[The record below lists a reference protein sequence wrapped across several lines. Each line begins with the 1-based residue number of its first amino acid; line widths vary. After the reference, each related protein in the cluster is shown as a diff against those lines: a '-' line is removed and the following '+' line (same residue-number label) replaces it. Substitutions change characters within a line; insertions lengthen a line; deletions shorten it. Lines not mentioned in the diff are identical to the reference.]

1 MRGRRASRS
10 DVVPGG
16 RSEAALERSADR
28 IADHLL
34 QREDTGEAAPLFDDS
49 GAASDGRT
57 ETGGLPLPGDLRS
70 FFEPQLG
77 HSLAKVR
84 IHDDASAH
92 DRARSI
98 NARAFSR
105 GNSIWFGDGEY
116 TPHSREGRRLIAH
129 ELAHVAQMREGMAG
143 AETIYRQVSQEQAN
157 TIHGKLIELMCQ
169 RFATRDIVSAIASG
183 NLRIVLFETAF
194 DQWEEADGS
203 HTENEL
209 PGLRGNTCVSVNIF
223 CPEARTIRLRDSLS
237 IEDMMMTLYHEV
249 QHWNHSQDPTG
260 PRGLESEIQARI
272 ATEQF
277 AIDSG
282 RPPTRA
288 SYRTA
293 AGTVDE
299 AAIRAEMAASPHYS
313 PVGRTRIGRRYVGET
328 EITNTWSCPPIG
340 DFPTPDPS
348 VRYA

>member
-1 MRGRRASRS
+1 MTG
-10 DVVPGG
+10 
-16 RSEAALERSADR
+16 AD
-28 IADHLL
+28 
-34 QREDTGEAAPLFDDS
+34 T
-49 GAASDGRT
+49 
-57 ETGGLPLPGDLRS
+57 
-70 FFEPQLG
+70 
-77 HSLAKVR
+77 
-84 IHDDASAH
+84 IH
-92 DRARSI
+92 
-98 NARAFSR
+98 
-105 GNSIWFGDGEY
+105 
-116 TPHSREGRRLIAH
+116 
-129 ELAHVAQMREGMAG
+129 
-143 AETIYRQVSQEQAN
+143 RQVSQQQAN
-157 TIHGKLIELMCQ
+157 TIQSQLIELMCR

-194 DQWEEADGS
+194 DQWEESDGS

-209 PGLRGNTCVSVNIF
+209 PGLRGNTCVSVNTF
-223 CPEARTIRLRDSLS
+223 CPEARTIRLRESLS
-237 IEDMMMTLYHEV
+237 IEDMMMTLFHEA

-288 SYRTA
+288 NYRTA

-299 AAIRAEMAASPHYS
+299 AAIRAEMVASPHYS
-313 PVGRTRIGRRYVGET
+313 PVARTRIGRRYVGET
-328 EITNTWSCPPIG
+328 EITNSWSCPPIG